1 MALLVAEYDALMEEK
16 SQNEW
21 LMEQLR
27 LLKKKQSGASS
38 EQTKEPLD
46 GQMSLLFNEVE
57 AYTAPPGPQKTTQV
71 PAHTRKQSGSVK
83 DAVPDNIP
91 GPDRDAHFRHCSP
104 ASQLCRINGTGEHPP
119 ASGERHR
126 GGESQRRPVRTKAD
140 GHACGLQQP
149 CGKMGRGTGLRAPGG
164 VEARNIPPY
173 ILGTTDLIPAH
184 IFTP

>member
-1 MALLVAEYDALMEEK
+1 MALLVAEYDALMEAK

-71 PAHTRKQSGSVK
+71 AAHTRKQSGSVK

-91 GPDRDAHFRHCSP
+91 VEVVAHRLPEEERVCP
-104 ASQLCRINGTGEHPP
+104 QC
-119 ASGERHR
+119 GERMR
-126 GGESQRRPVRTKAD
+126 EIGTEVRETLK
-140 GHACGLQQP
+140 
-149 CGKMGRGTGLRAPGG
+149 
-164 VEARNIPPY
+164 
-173 ILGTTDLIPAH
+173 LIPADH
-184 IFTP
+184 VQLGAAGRGSSAAGV